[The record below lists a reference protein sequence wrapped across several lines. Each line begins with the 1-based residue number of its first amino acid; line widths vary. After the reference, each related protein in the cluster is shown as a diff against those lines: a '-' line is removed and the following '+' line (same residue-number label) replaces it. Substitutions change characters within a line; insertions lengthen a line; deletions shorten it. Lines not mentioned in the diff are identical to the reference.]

1 MPEHR
6 RKRIYTGHFYAL
18 PDKAKKQ
25 GNIFSILSGTHPNN
39 LAAQAAFE
47 AQGRTKE
54 YIMYSYPLKD
64 RGDGKEPTE
73 SAVAQSPGRSFEE
86 MRMPEYL
93 VEPFDTPPAGL
104 KSMQAFINEKTA
116 EGHALH
122 QAVPES
128 TYGGTDFLAQL
139 RAMTNDMCVK
149 AEVLL
154 DGS

>member
-1 MPEHR
+1 
-6 RKRIYTGHFYAL
+6 
-18 PDKAKKQ
+18 
-25 GNIFSILSGTHPNN
+25 
-39 LAAQAAFE
+39 
-47 AQGRTKE
+47 
-54 YIMYSYPLKD
+54 
-64 RGDGKEPTE
+64 
-73 SAVAQSPGRSFEE
+73 
-86 MRMPEYL
+86 MPEYL

>member
-73 SAVAQSPGRSFEE
+73 SAVAQSQGRSFEE

-93 VEPFDTPPAGL
+93 VEPFDTAPDGL
-104 KSMQAFINEKTA
+104 KSMQAFINEKA
-116 EGHALH
+116 CAPPGSAGKHMP
-122 QAVPES
+122 V
-128 TYGGTDFLAQL
+128 GTDLFLAQL
-139 RAMTNDMCVK
+139 RAKTSHMSEK